1 MNPLKTI
8 RVTTLILMGAI
19 ALVEASCAD
28 SAAARKTLAVKVN
41 TPRPQEE
48 QAQNPVKLRY
58 YGGPKSPMYP
68 G

>member
-1 MNPLKTI
+1 MNVTKAV
-8 RVTTLILMGAI
+8 RVPILILMGAI

-28 SAAARKTLAVKVN
+28 SAAARKALAVKAN

-48 QAQNPVKLRY
+48 QAQKPVKLRY